1 MAQWRNQPTKK
12 ARPTDHQDEN
22 NDTDRQHVRQKLK
35 HANRI
40 TSKASGRKTFKTH
53 YDVAC
58 FHDLLHP
65 QRIELKMSQKVGNQ
79 VGERYEHIRK
89 EAWKLN
95 LSQMKN
101 GLVEYL
107 RSEDPILSIRLLYK
121 PSCRELLATEV
132 KEIIQ
137 HKRNNI
143 QTEINNDEK
152 KSAKLYWIFGFSKS

>member
-1 MAQWRNQPTKK
+1 
-12 ARPTDHQDEN
+12 
-22 NDTDRQHVRQKLK
+22 
-35 HANRI
+35 
-40 TSKASGRKTFKTH
+40 
-53 YDVAC
+53 
-58 FHDLLHP
+58 
-65 QRIELKMSQKVGNQ
+65 
-79 VGERYEHIRK
+79 
-89 EAWKLN
+89 
-95 LSQMKN
+95 MKN

-152 KSAKLYWIFGFSKS
+152 KSAKLLLNLWIFKKLNESMPAVIMQINSDKSYDGLLAYGTQSN